1 MPEPKLRRWV
11 DRFLTHL
18 RVSRNY
24 SPQTLRAY
32 ESDLAHFAAA
42 FPELEPAQ
50 VQRVQVRAYLAD
62 LQGVS
67 GLQRSSLLRRV
78 SALRSFLRF
87 LRQEAVIAHDP
98 FAAVPLPKRQK
109 KLPRFLTEAEMKDLL
124 AGAGK
129 GLPCPERDRAILEL
143 LYSSGLRR
151 SELSGL
157 NVGDV
162 DFFTGLARVFGK
174 GSKERMVPVGDVA
187 LGCLRAYLATRR
199 SDASRGDRPLFA
211 NARGGRLSGAGVAF
225 VLKTWIRSAGWHK
238 AVTPHMFRHSFAT
251 HLLNSGCDLR
261 SVQEL
266 LGHKKLETT
275 QVYTHLSLEKIQSVY
290 RKAHPRSA
298 GSGESP

>member
-1 MPEPKLRRWV
+1 MAEPKLRRWTE
-11 DRFLTHL
+11 RFLTHL

-32 ESDLAHFAAA
+32 TSDLAHFSLAY
-42 FPELEPAQ
+42 PELEPAQ
-50 VQRVQVRAYLAD
+50 IQRAQVRSYLAE
-62 LQGVS
+62 LQSAS
-67 GLQRSSLLRRV
+67 GLQRSSLLRRI

-98 FAAVPLPKRQK
+98 FAAVPLPKKQK
-109 KLPRFLTEAEMKDLL
+109 KLPRFLTEAEMKSLL
-124 AGAGK
+124 DGAGK
-129 GLPCPERDRAILEL
+129 GSPLPQRDRAILEL

-174 GSKERMVPVGDVA
+174 GSKERMVPVGDRA
-187 LGCLRAYLATRR
+187 LSCLRAYLTTRR
-199 SDASRGDRPLFA
+199 SADGRGDRPLFV
-211 NARGGRLSGAGVAF
+211 NARGGRLSDAGVTF
-225 VLKTWIRSAGWHK
+225 ILRNWIRSSGFHK
-238 AVTPHMFRHSFAT
+238 LVTPHMFRHSFAT

-290 RKAHPRSA
+290 RQAHPR
-298 GSGESP
+298 GGGNG